1 MISLFANT
9 LKAPYYEH
17 VMGSSAQQFTDVVV
31 VYEHIEQGVKS
42 GRISAPTEKKGL
54 KENKS
59 TILKMATGVG
69 KTHPKTTTLH
79 PRLPTSKNLS
89 PITFK
94 PKAKW
99 EITKGFK
106 NNYLHYCY
114 P

>member
-1 MISLFANT
+1 VSRVVEFMHPSR
-9 LKAPYYEH
+9 KE
-17 VMGSSAQQFTDVVV
+17 GS
-31 VYEHIEQGVKS
+31 K
-42 GRISAPTEKKGL
+42 EKR
-54 KENKS
+54 S
-59 TILKMATGVG
+59 TRLKMATGVG

-94 PKAKW
+94 PKAKL

-106 NNYLHYCY
+106 NNYPHYRY